1 MSKANPSR
9 RQRVEGRGNH
19 NLYFRVNAA
28 GKIVYEI
35 GLRVD
40 GRQTYKTVGQK
51 ISAARKARDEA
62 LARRSRGEQF
72 EANPRLTFG
81 EAAEGWLSTQVA
93 DLRPATR
100 AGYKNSV
107 ENHLRPRF
115 GGRRLNRI
123 TADDWAA
130 LVVELRKTG
139 KAESTIAS
147 ILTAGRRIYKYA
159 ARRMNWHGVQTLAL
173 LESGERPKTVAA
185 AKHRLFTDQELAQT
199 LAAAR
204 EPFKTL
210 FVFAATTGAR
220 VSECLGLV
228 WADIDLVGL
237 DRASVSFEFQ
247 ASRQGGVRVELKTEE
262 SKRVVELP
270 KFLARMLAAHKIK
283 SAYSQPDAFVFCTR
297 SGRPLG
303 QRNVSRALRRAQTT
317 ARGADGKPTFP
328 ILHQVDADGEPVPV
342 ARGAI
347 PCFHSFRHTAAS
359 WAIAEGEGAEEVS
372 WQLGHKDS
380 TVTRKIYVQ
389 EVKSAERSARR
400 REQMEERYSRIVV
413 AE

>member
-1 MSKANPSR
+1 
-9 RQRVEGRGNH
+9 
-19 NLYFRVNAA
+19 
-28 GKIVYEI
+28 

-40 GRQTYKTVGQK
+40 GRQTYKTVGEK

-81 EAAEGWLSTQVA
+81 EAADSWLSTQVA

-100 AGYKNSV
+100 ASYRNSV
-107 ENHLRPRF
+107 EIHLRPQF

-130 LVVELRKTG
+130 FVVKLRKAG
-139 KAESTIAS
+139 KAESSIAS
-147 ILTAGRRIYKYA
+147 ILTAARRIYKYA

-173 LESGERPKTVAA
+173 LESRERPKTTAA
-185 AKHRLFTDQELAQT
+185 ARHRLFTDQELAQT
-199 LAAAR
+199 LAAAW
-204 EPFKTL
+204 EPFRTL

-220 VSECLGLV
+220 MSECLGLV
-228 WADIDLVGL
+228 WADIDLTGL
-237 DRASVSFEFQ
+237 DKASVSFEFQ
-247 ASRQGGVRVELKTEE
+247 ASRRGGVRVELKTDE

-270 KFLARMLAAHKIK
+270 RFLAKMLAAHKIK
-283 SAYSQPDAFVFCTR
+283 SAHSQPDAFVFCTR
-297 SGRPLG
+297 SGKPLG
-303 QRNVSRALRRAQTT
+303 QRNVSRALRRAQKAATD
-317 ARGADGKPTFP
+317 AKGSPTFP
-328 ILHQVDADGEPVPV
+328 ILHQKDAGEPVPV
-342 ARGAI
+342 PRGAV

-359 WAIAEGEGAEEVS
+359 WAIAEGEGAEEIS

-380 TVTRKIYVQ
+380 TVTRKIYIQ

-400 REQMEERYSRIVV
+400 REQMEQRYGRIVV
-413 AE
+413 AK

>member
-9 RQRVEGRGNH
+9 RQRVKGRGNH
-19 NLYFRVNAA
+19 NLYSRVNAA
-28 GKIVYEI
+28 GKTVYEI

-40 GRQTYKTVGQK
+40 GKQIYKTVGEK

-62 LARRSRGEQF
+62 LARRGRGEQF

-81 EAAEGWLSTQVA
+81 EAADGWLSTQVA

-100 AGYKNSV
+100 ASYQNSV
-107 ENHLRPRF
+107 EIHLLPQF

-130 LVVELRKTG
+130 FVVKLRKSG
-139 KAESTIAS
+139 KAESSIAS
-147 ILTAGRRIYKYA
+147 ILTAARRIYKYA

-173 LESGERPKTVAA
+173 LESRERPKTTAA

-204 EPFKTL
+204 EPFRTL

-220 VSECLGLV
+220 MSECLGLV
-228 WADIDLVGL
+228 WADIDLIGL
-237 DRASVSFEFQ
+237 DKASVSFEFQ
-247 ASRQGGVRVELKTEE
+247 ASRQGGVRVELKTDE

-270 KFLARMLAAHKIK
+270 RFLAKMLAAHKIK
-283 SAYSQPDAFVFCTR
+283 SAHSKPDAVVFCTK

-303 QRNVSRALRRAQTT
+303 QRNVTRALRRAQNA
-317 ARGADGKPTFP
+317 ARDDNGRPTFP
-328 ILHQVDADGEPVPV
+328 ILHQKDDADEPVPV
-342 ARGAI
+342 PRGAI

-372 WQLGHKDS
+372 WQLGHRDS
-380 TVTRKIYVQ
+380 NVTRKIYIQ

-400 REQMEERYSRIVV
+400 REQMEQRYSRIVV
-413 AE
+413 AK